1 MSKKGQLVEIPAHSP
16 LYSKTQTFFCSREEE
31 LRWESQVPHYSLF
44 DGFLVG
50 DHPGTEHYK
59 LGQRKGI
66 NVGGKKAPLYVIA
79 IDHTE
84 NRVFVGGGKDH
95 PALWRK
101 VLVFN
106 PEQLEGMHGFKFP
119 QEKLE
124 NGIPVAVEAHS
135 LENPAQAILYVFGS
149 EVFLEAENQ
158 FPLTLLDENLILRDE
173 QQIIA
178 ILKIKNIN

>member
-1 MSKKGQLVEIPAHSP
+1 MITKGQLVEIPEHSP
-16 LYSKTQTFFCSREEE
+16 LYRRKKPLFTSREEE

-101 VLVFN
+101 VLTFN
-106 PEQLEGMHGFKFP
+106 PEQLEGMQGFKFT
-119 QEKLE
+119 QGEME
-124 NGIPVAVEAHS
+124 NGIP
-135 LENPAQAILYVFGS
+135 
-149 EVFLEAENQ
+149 
-158 FPLTLLDENLILRDE
+158 
-173 QQIIA
+173 
-178 ILKIKNIN
+178 

>member
-16 LYSKTQTFFCSREEE
+16 LYSKTQTFFCSKEEE

-84 NRVFVGGGKDH
+84 NRVFVGEGKDH

-101 VLVFN
+101 VLAFN

-119 QEKLE
+119 QEELE

-135 LENPAQAILYVFGS
+135 LENPAHAKFYVFGS

-178 ILKIKNIN
+178 TLKINNIN

>member
-1 MSKKGQLVEIPAHSP
+1 MITKGQLVEIPEHSP
-16 LYSKTQTFFCSREEE
+16 LYRRKKPLFPSKEEE

-84 NRVFVGGGKDH
+84 NRVFVGGGTDH

-106 PEQLEGMHGFKFP
+106 PEQLEGMQGFKFT
-119 QEKLE
+119 QGEME
-124 NGIPVAVEAHS
+124 NGIRVAVEAHS
-135 LENPAQAILYVFGS
+135 LENPAIARLYVFGS
-149 EVFLEAENQ
+149 EVFLEAENH
-158 FPLTLLDENLILRDE
+158 FPLTLLDENLILREE

>member
-1 MSKKGQLVEIPAHSP
+1 MSTKGQLIEIPEHSP
-16 LYSKTQTFFCSREEE
+16 LYSRPKPLFPSKEEA
-31 LRWESQVPHYSLF
+31 LRSESQVPHYSLF

-79 IDHTE
+79 IDHAE
-84 NRVFVGGGKDH
+84 NRIFVGAGKDH

-101 VLVFN
+101 VLAFN
-106 PEQLEGMHGFKFP
+106 PEQPEWTQGFKFP
-119 QEKLE
+119 QQEME
-124 NGIPVAVEAHS
+124 NGIPVAVEAQS
-135 LENPAQAILYVFGS
+135 LENPVYAKIYVFGS
-149 EVFLEAENQ
+149 EVFLEAEDQ
-158 FPLTLLDENLILRDE
+158 FPLTLLDENLILRQE

-178 ILKIKNIN
+178 TLKINNIN